1 MEVIPDY
8 SKKERYLAGHTDLE
22 IWLRSRGE
30 ELKKLGSEWEWD
42 YQGER
47 VTIRNHIWFDQ
58 YTQVG
63 GDAVKFLEYF
73 YGYAEKDAVTAF
85 LGYPPSES
93 TPGSFRQR
101 AQPISRPAPPKEKP
115 PLIVPAAHSD
125 MRRVF
130 AYLCRTRGVDPQV
143 VSHFARAHLLYEDAE
158 HHNAVFLG
166 RDECGKIQHI
176 HKRST
181 GTGSHFRQTL
191 PGSLKQYSFHHVG
204 SSEKLFAFEAPID
217 MLSYINLHPENWQE
231 HSYVALCSV
240 GMEPIIHFLETY
252 PQLEEVVLC
261 LDNDEAGHK
270 AVQRIAKQLLTE
282 WVVTVSAH
290 FPDEKD
296 WNDELLSANQ
306 AAKIV
311 QQPAM

>member
-1 MEVIPDY
+1 MEVIPNY
-8 SKKERYLAGHTDLE
+8 SKRERYFAGRTDLE

-30 ELKKLGSEWEWD
+30 ELKKSGSEWEWD

-58 YTQVG
+58 YTQTG
-63 GDAVKFLEYF
+63 GDAVKFLQYF
-73 YGYAEKDAVTAF
+73 YNYTEEDAVAAF
-85 LGYPPSES
+85 LGYPSSDRSP
-93 TPGSFRQR
+93 QR
-101 AQPISRPAPPKEKP
+101 SSQRERWASKPAPPKEKP

-143 VSHFARAHLLYEDAE
+143 VSHFARTHLLYEDAE
-158 HHNAVFLG
+158 HHNAVFIG
-166 RDECGKIQHI
+166 RDEQGRIQHI

-204 SSEKLFAFEAPID
+204 SSDTLFVSEAPID
-217 MLSYINLHPENWQE
+217 MLSYISLHPKNWQE
-231 HSYVALCSV
+231 HSYVALCGV
-240 GMEPIIHFLETY
+240 GMEPITHFLETY
-252 PQLEEVVLC
+252 PQLKEVILC

-270 AVQRIAKQLLTE
+270 AAQRIAKLLLAE